1 VIPNK
6 RGARRVAFDRAIP
19 ANIMAIDGTWRRTC
33 TVKDV
38 SDTGAKLI
46 VDASDQG
53 LALKEFFLVLS
64 STGLA
69 YRRCEVTWVNGT
81 EVGVTFLKQI
91 ERGLKPS
98 QASSRH

>member
-1 VIPNK
+1 MILNK

-81 EVGVTFLKQI
+81 EVGVTFLKQADG
-91 ERGLKPS
+91 RLKLNR
-98 QASSRH
+98 ASARH

>member
-1 VIPNK
+1 VP
-6 RGARRVAFDRAIP
+6 FDRAFP
-19 ANIMAIDGTWRRTC
+19 ANIMAIDGTWRRAC

-53 LALKEFFLVLS
+53 LPLKEFFLVLS

-69 YRRCEVTWVNGT
+69 YRRCEVAWVNGP
-81 EVGVTFLKQI
+81 EVGVTFLKPTDQ
-91 ERGLKPS
+91 RRKLNRPS
-98 QASSRH
+98 ARQ

>member
-1 VIPNK
+1 
-6 RGARRVAFDRAIP
+6 
-19 ANIMAIDGTWRRTC
+19 MAIDGTWRRTC

-69 YRRCEVTWVNGT
+69 YRRCEVSWVNGA
-81 EVGVTFLKQI
+81 EVGVTFLKQ
-91 ERGLKPS
+91 GNGGPKLKRPS
-98 QASSRH
+98 AQQ

>member
-1 VIPNK
+1 MTPNK
-6 RGARRVAFDRAIP
+6 RGARRVAFGRAFP
-19 ANIMAIDGTWRRTC
+19 ANIMAIDGTWRGKC

-64 STGLA
+64 SIGLA
-69 YRRCEVTWVNGT
+69 YRRCEVTWVNGA
-81 EVGVTFLKQI
+81 EVGVTFLKQAD
-91 ERGLKPS
+91 EGRKVNRVSGS
-98 QASSRH
+98 A